1 MKKQWVPIKE
11 EETVSDAYQRLQDE
25 GYVIVGRR
33 EVPIFAEQNGQPVHL
48 KQQIEFCITILKD
61 ER

>member
-33 EVPIFAEQNGQPVHL
+33 EVPIFEEQNGQPVHL
-48 KQQIEFCITILKD
+48 KQQIEFCIIILKD